1 MVPLV
6 NNEEVRTLYAYNR
19 WANRR
24 LLTTARL
31 LPWPDFIRDL
41 RSSHGSLRG
50 TLVHIIWAEWLWTRR
65 WQGESPTQVFA
76 PEDFHDWATL
86 DSRWKMVENEQQTFL
101 KNLNDQLSNIR
112 VSYENLQGQRW
123 EYSLVHM
130 LQHCINH
137 SSYHRGHVAALLRQ
151 LGQTPPATD
160 FLVFLDE

>member
-1 MVPLV
+1 
-6 NNEEVRTLYAYNR
+6 
-19 WANRR
+19 
-24 LLTTARL
+24 
-31 LPWPDFIRDL
+31 
-41 RSSHGSLRG
+41 
-50 TLVHIIWAEWLWTRR
+50 VHIIWAEWLWTRR

-101 KNLNDQLSNIR
+101 ENLNDQLSNIR